1 MFLLIKKVFPNY
13 NLSQVIDLYHPLALR
28 LFLIGT
34 HYRSP
39 INYSNAQL
47 ETASD
52 RLYYI
57 FQVLYCSLFLWTDY
71 MLFSLTI
78 FFGWIQSLHD
88 CEEILRQNS
97 ERNLEDSAPPKDTL
111 DCIARFRS
119 EFENSMSDDLHTP
132 VALAA
137 LSEPLRII
145 NDLLHTRKV
154 WVLTLFILVIYWLWI
169 FFLTSYSPHLLYI
182 NFYSLSGL
190 IAW

>member
-1 MFLLIKKVFPNY
+1 
-13 NLSQVIDLYHPLALR
+13 
-28 LFLIGT
+28 
-34 HYRSP
+34 
-39 INYSNAQL
+39 
-47 ETASD
+47 
-52 RLYYI
+52 
-57 FQVLYCSLFLWTDY
+57 
-71 MLFSLTI
+71 
-78 FFGWIQSLHD
+78 LHD

-154 WVLTLFILVIYWLWI
+154 WVLTLFILVIY
-169 FFLTSYSPHLLYI
+169 
-182 NFYSLSGL
+182 
-190 IAW
+190 